1 MQLGRGGRGVPGRR
15 LIPPCRKKGT
25 SLRALRAVRAARAC
39 GGSMAMH
46 WTTVAPCGGQS
57 PGLVRGLGHSCVHAC
72 AEDMSGRLSVWR
84 AGTLTGSRTTDNTW
98 CRVRQLMNPRGTH
111 FSTSAA
117 PTGRL

>member
-1 MQLGRGGRGVPGRR
+1 MQLGRGGPGAAAHTPLPKERHLSPCASRGAGCPR
-15 LIPPCRKKGT
+15 LRWLDGD
-25 SLRALRAVRAARAC
+25 A
-39 GGSMAMH
+39 
-46 WTTVAPCGGQS
+46 APCGGQS